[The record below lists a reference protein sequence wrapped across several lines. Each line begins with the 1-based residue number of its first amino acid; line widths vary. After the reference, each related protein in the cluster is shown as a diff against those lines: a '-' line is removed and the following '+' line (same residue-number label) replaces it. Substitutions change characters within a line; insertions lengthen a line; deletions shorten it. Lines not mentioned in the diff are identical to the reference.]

1 MEPLTYKNYSI
12 KDSFS
17 FCEELRNLIMASF
30 DVELLFTKIPL
41 QETIDLCVQKLF
53 EGKRYID
60 GLSNDSL
67 RETATMTEP
76 FSLFDNEYCRQQS
89 LLNCVPSRL
98 CTLPI
103 IDTRLRA
110 YVSYPSLIR
119 ALCACAPRLFC
130 LVLCCFNCKVR
141 LKT

>member
-1 MEPLTYKNYSI
+1 
-12 KDSFS
+12 
-17 FCEELRNLIMASF
+17 MASF
-30 DVELLFTKIPL
+30 DVELLFTKISL

-53 EGKRYID
+53 EGKPYID

-103 IDTRLRA
+103 IDTRLR
-110 YVSYPSLIR
+110 VLPIINTRL
-119 ALCACAPRLFC
+119 ACLRTSPFLSCVVLFQ
-130 LVLCCFNCKVR
+130 L
-141 LKT
+141 

>member
-53 EGKRYID
+53 EGKPYID

-103 IDTRLRA
+103 IDTRLR
-110 YVSYPSLIR
+110 VLPIINTRL
-119 ALCACAPRLFC
+119 ACLRTSPFLSCVVLFQ
-130 LVLCCFNCKVR
+130 L
-141 LKT
+141 